1 MGSREQRPAAFSSN
15 TLPGG
20 GRGSAEPVSQV
31 LGKRLMGFSKQV
43 MAMLSHGLWL
53 LENGAVRG
61 TCQCERDEDVWR
73 EDFLSVQ
80 ARQGLGMEGVYNM
93 EL

>member
-1 MGSREQRPAAFSSN
+1 
-15 TLPGG
+15 
-20 GRGSAEPVSQV
+20 
-31 LGKRLMGFSKQV
+31 MGFCKQV

-61 TCQCERDEDVWR
+61 TCQRETDEDVWR
-73 EDFLSVQ
+73 EDFLSVR
-80 ARQGLGMEGVYNM
+80 ARQGPGMEGVYSM